1 MLIKTSH
8 ANAPLS
14 SDITPESIYTGRRE
28 LLKSLGY
35 IGAGSLLLPHW
46 ANAAATQPYSSAA
59 ERANAPAW
67 LKQKINGRQL
77 QANAT
82 GESITPYDSVSTY
95 NNFYE
100 FGLDKS
106 EPAENAHTLKTEP
119 WKVTI
124 DGLCNKA
131 GTYTLEDILK
141 PHTLEDRIYRFR
153 CVEAWSMVVPWLG
166 FSLADLIKRFEPKT
180 DAKYIE
186 FTTLVNKVQMPN
198 QRGNSLD
205 WPYVEGLRLDEA
217 MNPLAIMAVGVYGRS
232 LPPQNGA
239 PLRLIVP
246 WKYGFKSIKSIVR
259 IRFTNTQPKT
269 TWAGM
274 APKEYGFYANVNPAV
289 DHPRWTQSRE
299 RRLPASLFNPNWQPT
314 LPFNGYAK
322 EVATH
327 YRNMDLRQ
335 YF

>member
-1 MLIKTSH
+1 MLIKHTNSD
-8 ANAPLS
+8 ALIA
-14 SDITPESIYTGRRE
+14 SDITPESIYLERRT

-35 IGAGSLLLPHW
+35 LGAGSLLLPYHVQ
-46 ANAAATQPYSSAA
+46 AAQAYASAA
-59 ERANAPAW
+59 ERSNAPTW
-67 LKQKINGRQL
+67 LKQKIKARQL
-77 QANAT
+77 TTNTT
-82 GESITPYDSVSTY
+82 GEALTPYDSVSTY

-106 EPAENAHTLKTEP
+106 DPAQKSSHFKPDP
-119 WKVTI
+119 WTVTVE
-124 DGLCNKA
+124 GLCNKT
-131 GTYTLEDILK
+131 GKYTLEDILK

-166 FSLADLIKRFEPKT
+166 FSLADLIKRFEPKS

-186 FTTLVNKVQMPN
+186 FVTLVDKEQFPN
-198 QRGNSLD
+198 QRTRALD

-217 MNPLAIMAVGVYGRS
+217 MNHLAIMAVGVYGRS

-246 WKYGFKSIKSIVR
+246 WKYGFKSIKSIVK
-259 IRFTNTQPKT
+259 IRFTATQPKT
-269 TWAGM
+269 TWAMM
-274 APKEYGFYANVNPAV
+274 APREYGFYANVNPAV
-289 DHPRWTQSRE
+289 DHPRWSQGRE
-299 RRLPASLFNPNWQPT
+299 RRLPASLFNPNWQAS
-314 LPFNGYAK
+314 LPFNGYGK
-322 EVATH
+322 EVAAM